1 MDATALQKSWDQ
13 VARSGDAVPMYFYSH
28 LFLSHPELRSM
39 FPVSMSGQRDKLVGA
54 LGRIVSNVDQLA
66 EVTPFIQQLGRD
78 HRRFSV
84 IAEHYNAVGSSLLST
99 LKHFLGSDWTD
110 QLASDWA
117 AAYGV
122 IARVMVEAAED
133 ASDTSPAWW
142 DGEVVAT
149 ERRTMDIGL
158 VQLRT
163 DQPYDF
169 LPGQSFALEIP
180 QRPRLWRYYSPAN
193 APREDGTL
201 DLHVQLVD
209 GGQVS
214 APLVRGVRAGDR
226 VRLGAPVGNRLTRP
240 SGDSRDLVMVAGGTG
255 LAPLS
260 AVLEQV
266 DMEWRLNGYGPRVQ
280 LFHGVRTT
288 WNLYDRVR
296 LRDLAHTRSWLTYTE
311 VVSDDPSF
319 PGARGYVGTVAAA
332 RMPGTNHAA
341 MVCGGP
347 QMVAHTIDELTTAG
361 VPLHDIS
368 YEEFQQVGAG
378 DNADA
383 TVMAGE
389 HQ

>member
-1 MDATALQKSWDQ
+1 MDAIALQKSWDQ

-66 EVTPFIQQLGRD
+66 EVTSFIQQLGRD

-169 LPGQSFALEIP
+169 LPGQSFALEIA
-180 QRPRLWRYYSPAN
+180 L
-193 APREDGTL
+193 
-201 DLHVQLVD
+201 
-209 GGQVS
+209 
-214 APLVRGVRAGDR
+214 GVRR
-226 VRLGAPVGNRLTRP
+226 
-240 SGDSRDLVMVAGGTG
+240 
-255 LAPLS
+255 
-260 AVLEQV
+260 
-266 DMEWRLNGYGPRVQ
+266 
-280 LFHGVRTT
+280 
-288 WNLYDRVR
+288 
-296 LRDLAHTRSWLTYTE
+296 
-311 VVSDDPSF
+311 
-319 PGARGYVGTVAAA
+319 
-332 RMPGTNHAA
+332 
-341 MVCGGP
+341 
-347 QMVAHTIDELTTAG
+347 
-361 VPLHDIS
+361 
-368 YEEFQQVGAG
+368 
-378 DNADA
+378 
-383 TVMAGE
+383 
-389 HQ
+389 